1 MKARQVRIPDMERY
15 SERAREQAALFLN
28 MYTYKATMRLE
39 EGASVQEAT
48 DYMLPF
54 VKKTLEN
61 WLFSYVV
68 GHGIMAPGSRLRFNG
83 VYPGYTRRSYE
94 VTKADVPAHLLDI
107 DALVPDLRS
116 LAEARVAAT
125 QGTLAPACP

>member
-1 MKARQVRIPDMERY
+1 MKARQVRIPDMDRY
-15 SERAREQAALFLN
+15 SERAREQAVLFLN

-68 GHGIMAPGSRLRFNG
+68 GHGVMAPRSGLLLRII
-83 VYPGYTRRSYE
+83 YPGYSRRSYE
-94 VTKADVPAHLLDI
+94 VTKSDIPSHLLDV
-107 DALVPDLRS
+107 DALVPGLRAM
-116 LAEARVAAT
+116 AEARVAEK
-125 QGTLAPACP
+125 QGILIPAGT